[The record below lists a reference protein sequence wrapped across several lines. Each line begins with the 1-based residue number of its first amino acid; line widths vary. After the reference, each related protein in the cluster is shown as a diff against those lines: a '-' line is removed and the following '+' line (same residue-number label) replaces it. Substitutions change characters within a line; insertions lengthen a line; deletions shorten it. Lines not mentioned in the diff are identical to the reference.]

1 MCVCVYVCVRMCVC
15 VSDIGNRSFER
26 DSLKILERPG
36 TVKKNSRPWKELI
49 WAVVL
54 ENPGMGK
61 MFHLYLPRIIKMSC
75 LS

>member
-1 MCVCVYVCVRMCVC
+1 MCVCVYVCMCVC

-36 TVKKNSRPWKELI
+36 TVKKKFQALERI
-49 WAVVL
+49 WVVVL

-61 MFHLYLPRIIKMSC
+61 VFHLYLPRIIKMSC